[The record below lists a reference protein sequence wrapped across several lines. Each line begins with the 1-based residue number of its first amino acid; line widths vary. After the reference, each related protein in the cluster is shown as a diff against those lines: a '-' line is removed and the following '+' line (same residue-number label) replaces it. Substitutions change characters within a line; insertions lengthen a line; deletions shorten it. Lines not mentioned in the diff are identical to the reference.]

1 MHNDSKSAQEQTAQN
16 RVTPEWD
23 PPKNLTDPLV
33 RRLLIDR
40 ATWMRAMRGRIPKIQ
55 DRAVAMALGTYG
67 NKDGSSN
74 YPGVAGLAED
84 LYLSASTVKRALA
97 WLTENGW
104 LARTKRGDR
113 WAGRADEY
121 HLALPAP
128 VAAEIGRWTPEKSG
142 AQWMQ
147 RPANEPKR
155 PGMRTRPDPER
166 QGRQGAGADPDGD
179 GDRGPKEETGVRKG
193 VVRGPSSD
201 LPPEP
206 VHQSLLHHS
215 ELPARPRADAQGAM
229 DPIDSDGD
237 DLTDDITVRVEEL
250 TGAALDERTCNLIDS
265 MLANGAHPKMIVN
278 AAYARERDA
287 WGA

>member
-1 MHNDSKSAQEQTAQN
+1 MPKNSKSAPEQASQN
-16 RVTPEWD
+16 RATPEWD
-23 PPKNLTDPLV
+23 PPENLPDPLV

-74 YPGVAGLAED
+74 YPGIAGLAED
-84 LYLSASTVKRALA
+84 LFLSASTVKRALA

-113 WAGRADEY
+113 WAGRSDEY

-128 VAAEIGRWTPEKSG
+128 VAAELGRWTVGKSG
-142 AQWMQ
+142 AQWME
-147 RPANEPKR
+147 RPAREPKR
-155 PGMRTRPDPER
+155 PGMRVRPDPER
-166 QGRQGAGADPDGD
+166 QGRQGGAVSPDGD
-179 GDRGPKEETGVRKG
+179 GDRGPKDEIGVCKD

-206 VHQSLLHHS
+206 VHQILLHHS
-215 ELPARPRADAQGAM
+215 EFPTRPRAGAQGAM
-229 DPIDSDGD
+229 EPVDPDGD
-237 DLTDDITVRVEEL
+237 DPAYDITARVEAL
-250 TGAALDERTCNLIDS
+250 VGAALDERTCNLIDS